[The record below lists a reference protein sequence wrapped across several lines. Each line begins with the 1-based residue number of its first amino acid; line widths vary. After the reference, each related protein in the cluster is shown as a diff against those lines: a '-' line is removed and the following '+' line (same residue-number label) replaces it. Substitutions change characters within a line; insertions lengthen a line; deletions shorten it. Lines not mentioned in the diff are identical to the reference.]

1 MLKNQ
6 PLLRGRNAVMERFEV
21 AKGAATKIVGISPHP
36 SATSLLFIHTYVLI
50 YMIYHGACINT
61 NIMAPVLI
69 AFMAPLANMTWNTA
83 VCVFAKSVWLCA
95 FPARE
100 RERECVCVPHAWLH
114 LCPVCVCV
122 CVCVSL
128 RAPLTRNG
136 HAHLNPNPSTKP
148 KTLNGHTR

>member
-83 VCVFAKSVWLCA
+83 VCVFAPSVWLCA

-100 RERECVCVPHAWLH
+100 RESVCVPHAWLH
-114 LCPVCVCV
+114 LCPVCVCVCV